1 MTYTTK
7 SGEMFDLIAYKTLGS
22 CDYTEKILNV
32 NRTKLRT
39 LKFKAGETLN
49 ISDVSQDKI
58 SKLPPWLK

>member
-39 LKFKAGETLN
+39 LKFSAGEKLEIPD
-49 ISDVSQDKI
+49 ISRDKI

>member
-7 SGEMFDLIAYKTLGS
+7 SGDMFDLVAYRQLGS
-22 CDYTEKILNV
+22 CDYTEKLLNV
-32 NRTKLRT
+32 NRTKLQT

-49 ISDVSQDKI
+49 LPDVSQDKI

>member
-1 MTYTTK
+1 MTHTTK

-39 LKFKAGETLN
+39 LKFSAGEKLEIPD
-49 ISDVSQDKI
+49 ISRDKI